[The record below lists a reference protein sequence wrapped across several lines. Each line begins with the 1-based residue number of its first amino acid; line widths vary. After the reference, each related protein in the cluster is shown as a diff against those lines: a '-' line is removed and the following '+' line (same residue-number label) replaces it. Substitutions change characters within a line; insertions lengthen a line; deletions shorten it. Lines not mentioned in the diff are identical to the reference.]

1 MLWNTDHRLVSQG
14 ITRMAKILIVEDE
27 ADVLY
32 LSKRL
37 ITLLGHNVDGVKSG
51 EQAMMK
57 LRRRRYDMVLSDL
70 GLPGMSGW
78 GVAQMV
84 KQLSPRTKVGLVS
97 GWDVTPQPQLLRKR
111 GVDFVISKPFSLD
124 ELEKVLTQYAL

>member
-1 MLWNTDHRLVSQG
+1 
-14 ITRMAKILIVEDE
+14 MAKILIVEDE
-27 ADVLY
+27 PDVLH

-51 EQAMMK
+51 EQAMIK
-57 LRRRRYDMVLSDL
+57 LRRRRYDIVLSDL

-84 KQLSPRTKVGLVS
+84 KQLAPHTKVGLVS
-97 GWDVTPQPQLLRKR
+97 GWDVTPQSQLLRKR